1 MPILSFKLGA
11 LAVLSTVGTL
21 WHQYQGNTPTDQ
33 LADMVPSRSIFEC
46 AVQHG
51 GCPKRT
57 AQAKEWLQSLQ
68 AGETDAAI
76 DSILDVKSPI
86 HQMLRSL
93 PSSSLSDFEDCGSLR
108 PGVGTTLLAQDSIK
122 KSAYRTFLRSSMK
135 CAGAAFQASG
145 EVFPSE
151 GMAMDVLEMMSVDW
165 LASTMLTMELAG
177 KYKPAISALPNN
189 GNRIFQECMAK
200 LEKVPGSPAASNKI
214 KSPRRRMEAEQNS
227 VGFTDVVADVA
238 GINELPKPP
247 ARSGVEGGV
256 PQKGGPN
263 RRLMKGFFFFFFFNT
278 FGDASYSGSCFGDD
292 GIVTNALTQQPMQMR
307 DVGLHDRL
315 VTTVP
320 DDEVWFMHSS
330 SKPTDTTRLV
340 TSTGSAIELTPA
352 HMIMTSTGM
361 KQAGEVQV
369 GDSLVKQT
377 GELSEVVRKEAGKV
391 SVTAPITMSGTIVVD
406 GVVASCYAYG
416 NHQVMHT
423 ALAPFRLLYSLS
435 PEMAMFIAQS
445 GLAVMSAM
453 PESVLANHMSQV
465 LVASVLFALALP
477 VSAAYLTGSKALRR
491 GQAVTA

>member
-1 MPILSFKLGA
+1 MGE
-11 LAVLSTVGTL
+11 VVETRC
-21 WHQYQGNTPTDQ
+21 
-33 LADMVPSRSIFEC
+33 PSC
-46 AVQHG
+46 
-51 GCPKRT
+51 
-57 AQAKEWLQSLQ
+57 
-68 AGETDAAI
+68 
-76 DSILDVKSPI
+76 
-86 HQMLRSL
+86 
-93 PSSSLSDFEDCGSLR
+93 PSSSALWPFSPQSALYGISTKATHQQTSSLTWCRLAPSLSVPYNTVDAQSAQHRPRSGSRASRRAKLTR
-108 PGVGTTLLAQDSIK
+108 LSTPSSTSRVQYIRCSGASLLAQDSIK

-369 GDSLVKQT
+369 GDSLVKQN